1 MSLKK
6 FLLAFAIVIAYFS
19 FNYAFLSDQ
28 SYDSMKD
35 YIETT
40 KNEFSYEVEN
50 IIYEDEWTGFH
61 IKMISGEWLDKKKV
75 KDVEWSHYVD
85 IVIPNET
92 LTETA
97 IMFIDGGDKDET
109 YFRLDTV
116 SVSYTHLTLPTI
128 CSV

>member
-19 FNYAFLSDQ
+19 LNYAFLSDQ

-50 IIYEDEWTGFH
+50 IIYEEEWTGFH

-75 KDVEWSHYVD
+75 KDVLSD
-85 IVIPNET
+85 LKIPNLKIKE
-92 LTETA
+92 
-97 IMFIDGGDKDET
+97 FIRIKIGD
-109 YFRLDTV
+109 
-116 SVSYTHLTLPTI
+116 
-128 CSV
+128 